1 MRTGMSVFI
10 SYRRNDIAAVAGRVS
25 DRLAQE
31 FGRDSLFMDVDSIP
45 LGVNFAKAL
54 EDEVAKCDVLLAIIG
69 PDWLDARDKDGQRRL
84 DR

>member
-31 FGRDSLFMDVDSIP
+31 FGRDSLRFDP
-45 LGVNFAKAL
+45 FGRQFRQ
-54 EDEVAKCDVLLAIIG
+54 G
-69 PDWLDARDKDGQRRL
+69 ARG
-84 DR
+84 